1 MDMHN
6 FIWRMI
12 DMTRLQ
18 DKVAI
23 ITGGANGI
31 GKAIATKYAENGAK
45 IAFAD
50 FNEDALNATVAEFT
64 AQGYDAFGVK
74 VNVAVEEDVQR
85 MVDDTVAHFGRVDI
99 LVNCAGVLDF
109 MQAAHNVDDKIWARV
124 MDINVGGVMR
134 GMRKVLPIFTAQ
146 GSGVIINLASI
157 AGLTGGR
164 GGLTYTAAKHAVA
177 GMTKNVAS
185 HYGAQGVRCNG
196 IAPAQVE
203 TGLTAS
209 LDGYDMEG
217 LKLATRGVSL
227 MNRPAQPVEIANI
240 ALFLASDESSYI
252 NGVVLAADAGW
263 SAY

>member
-1 MDMHN
+1 
-6 FIWRMI
+6 
-12 DMTRLQ
+12 MTRLEG
-18 DKVAI
+18 KVAI

-31 GKAIATKYAENGAK
+31 GKAIATKYAEHGAK
-45 IAFAD
+45 IVFAD
-50 FNEDALNATVAEFT
+50 FNEEALNQTVKQFT
-64 AQGYDAFGVK
+64 EEGFEAFGTK

-99 LVNCAGVLDF
+99 LVNCAGVLDY
-109 MQAAHNVDDKIWARV
+109 MQAAHNVQDDVWQRV
-124 MDINVGGVMR
+124 FEINVGGVMR
-134 GMRKVLPIFTAQ
+134 SMRKVLPLFTAQ
-146 GSGVIINLASI
+146 GSGVIINLSSM

-164 GGLTYTAAKHAVA
+164 GGFTYTAAKHAVS

-185 HYGAQGVRCNG
+185 HYGAQGVRCNA

-203 TGLTAS
+203 TGLTANF
-209 LDGYDMEG
+209 DGWDMEG

-227 MNRPAQPVEIANI
+227 MNRAAQPEEIANI
-240 ALFLASDESSYI
+240 ALFLASEESSYI